1 MTAGACKDYGNI
13 YGRKGGRGGRPYF
26 IVIKLICVTG
36 FLGGLMTLLTL
47 MLVGPSPASRQEWQA
62 RTDLISTA
70 FRWIIIPGVT
80 GAEIAGLILLASV
93 WRILIRMRWLMVK
106 AVLIL
111 VCMPS
116 FHLLLSS
123 RSENLHAMVS
133 AGADL
138 PAAAAIHAQM
148 LAGSAAA
155 LAVGIIIL
163 ILGRIKP
170 RLGQDFGRT
179 FARRT
184 QCGNTDGEAAA
195 SEPQAPKTL
204 V

>member
-1 MTAGACKDYGNI
+1 MTAEPRQDYVNI

-26 IVIKLICVTG
+26 IVLKLICVAA
-36 FLGGLMTLLTL
+36 FLGGLMTLLAL
-47 MLVGPSPASRQEWQA
+47 MLVGPSPTSQQEWQVRA
-62 RTDLISTA
+62 DLISTA
-70 FRWIIIPGVT
+70 FRRVIIPGVT

-93 WRILIRMRWLMVK
+93 WRTLIRMRWLMVK
-106 AVLIL
+106 AVIIL

-123 RSENLHAMVS
+123 RSENLHAIVS
-133 AGADL
+133 AGGDL

-148 LAGSAAA
+148 LAGSAAG
-155 LAVGIIIL
+155 LAVGIVIL

-179 FARRT
+179 FAKRT
-184 QCGNTDGEAAA
+184 QSG
-195 SEPQAPKTL
+195 
-204 V
+204 